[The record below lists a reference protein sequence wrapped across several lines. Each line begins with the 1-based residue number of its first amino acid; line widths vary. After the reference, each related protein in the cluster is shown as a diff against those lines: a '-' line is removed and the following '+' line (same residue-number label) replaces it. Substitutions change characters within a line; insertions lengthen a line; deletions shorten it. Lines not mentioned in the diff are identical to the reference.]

1 MMQKLTLI
9 YTVPVGFG
17 SSAGMTITRM
27 LYLEAPA
34 KCTTNELMSAI
45 NEAGYKTQKP
55 GYEWDIADA
64 IVFLFYGHVESV
76 R

>member
-9 YTVPVGFG
+9 YTEPCGFG
-17 SSAGMTITRM
+17 SSAGMSIPKM

-34 KCTTNELMSAI
+34 KCTTNELMRAI
-45 NEAGYKTQKP
+45 NEAGYKTQRE

-64 IVFLFYGHVESV
+64 MVFLFYGHVESV